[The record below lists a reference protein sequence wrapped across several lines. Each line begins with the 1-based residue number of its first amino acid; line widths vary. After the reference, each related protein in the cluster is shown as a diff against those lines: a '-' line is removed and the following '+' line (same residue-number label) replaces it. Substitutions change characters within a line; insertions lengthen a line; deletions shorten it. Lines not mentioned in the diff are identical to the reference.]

1 MSPIASQQR
10 DRDCAFL
17 ARAVLFPLRIS
28 RDGTH
33 PTIFPA
39 VEALDIIRTDAME
52 ANPQRVSSSF
62 FPPRVVVVKAS
73 ASENDGRVQ
82 WNGMPDISKS
92 DASFDVVPG
101 IISVRCME
109 CAKYQPGVE
118 AFIQK
123 AEKGREIVL
132 CSDRLLKK
140 DYTHDNVTDLP
151 KKSLA
156 VVEEVLAHQVTKI
169 GTAVKFDNDKM
180 ANASCDPATCQ
191 GLATAEILAARV
203 SECYYAKAGKEV
215 KRGSGLPTGYSLLPE
230 FLQQSL
236 RGRCIRSVA
245 TKATEMDFA
254 KGEGKK
260 CVEEMFDTV
269 MADYS

>member
-1 MSPIASQQR
+1 MPQTASQR

-17 ARAVLFPLRIS
+17 ARAVLFPLRIN

-39 VEALDIIRTDAME
+39 VEALNILRTDAMA
-52 ANPQRVSSSF
+52 ANPYRVASSF
-62 FPPRVVVVKAS
+62 FPPRVVVVRAS
-73 ASENDGRVQ
+73 AENDGRVQ

-109 CAKYQPGVE
+109 CAKYQPGVK
-118 AFIQK
+118 AFVQK

-132 CSDRLLKK
+132 CSDRVLKK
-140 DYTHDNVTDLP
+140 DYTHENVTDLP
-151 KKSLA
+151 KQSLV
-156 VVEEVLAHQVTKI
+156 VVEEVLSHQVTKI
-169 GTAVKFDNDKM
+169 GTAVKFENDKT

-215 KRGSGLPTGYSLLPE
+215 KRGSGLPTGYSLLPG
-230 FLQQSL
+230 LLRKSL
-236 RGRCIRSVA
+236 REGCIRSVA
-245 TKATEMDFA
+245 TKATEKDFA
-254 KGEGKK
+254 KGQGKK
-260 CVEEMFDTV
+260 CVQEVFDTV
-269 MADYS
+269 MADYR